1 MGATTSKT
9 VQDRQFWAS
18 TPQKLTRRELLN
30 LTQSPRLFVNQLFE
44 VMLSKLTP
52 KDLLDLGNR
61 AQCKAYVFV
70 MADAIAKTFE
80 AIKVVPTKDEK
91 TGVLFYRKASELTSG
106 QGAQQ
111 TYEHCLSLSYFYV
124 RIFQIFGALAL
135 TILDD
140 PSAGQVLGYLQQQ
153 QQRPTG
159 PQRPIFRAQES
170 VPFTPQRGGSV
181 DSGSDEY
188 RRLQQ
193 RKLEFLSNTI
203 SMNQRNTSAILFT
216 FDNNSDLSIRLEIA
230 NSSSVKLLLKVD
242 SDEIIVCSLSASN
255 TTSDTNYFSTGSKKG
270 VSLNNFEILK
280 KVNNETKS
288 IGRISKQI
296 SLSLEK
302 IDDSWYAKRKDSSKD
317 ESRFIS
323 DKIVEILQ
331 GLRDELNSKKNATV
345 NAQGRPTTRTNAVI
359 GQYDVGV
366 KDGLY
371 TGFMIKILQGK
382 EKANVPF
389 CVARALQLIDANS
402 MDLMG
407 APQIKSHIC
416 ETNFEP
422 GPKSGSSLSQNPGL
436 LAINQLFYTD
446 FHVNKKSNTD
456 YEFDLKPS
464 DGVPGEYV
472 EFLTALRDNFT
483 KEQKP
488 ISMGT
493 KLSDLK
499 FADPNCDPSL
509 KGSAVGITDQNVIN
523 QMRQV
528 VNELFKLQLNHTKE
542 VIKLME
548 NELIEI
554 KNETVGGMKQVRIKI
569 HPNLTKGGV
578 LQINKLAYKARQ
590 LLVHYYT
597 KCEQVYQVG
606 LRTALPTA
614 RKL

>member
-1 MGATTSKT
+1 M
-9 VQDRQFWAS
+9 
-18 TPQKLTRRELLN
+18 
-30 LTQSPRLFVNQLFE
+30 
-44 VMLSKLTP
+44 
-52 KDLLDLGNR
+52 
-61 AQCKAYVFV
+61 
-70 MADAIAKTFE
+70 
-80 AIKVVPTKDEK
+80 
-91 TGVLFYRKASELTSG
+91 
-106 QGAQQ
+106 
-111 TYEHCLSLSYFYV
+111 
-124 RIFQIFGALAL
+124 
-135 TILDD
+135 
-140 PSAGQVLGYLQQQ
+140 
-153 QQRPTG
+153 
-159 PQRPIFRAQES
+159 
-170 VPFTPQRGGSV
+170 
-181 DSGSDEY
+181 
-188 RRLQQ
+188 
-193 RKLEFLSNTI
+193 
-203 SMNQRNTSAILFT
+203 
-216 FDNNSDLSIRLEIA
+216 
-230 NSSSVKLLLKVD
+230 
-242 SDEIIVCSLSASN
+242 
-255 TTSDTNYFSTGSKKG
+255 
-270 VSLNNFEILK
+270 
-280 KVNNETKS
+280 
-288 IGRISKQI
+288 
-296 SLSLEK
+296 EK

-317 ESRFIS
+317 ENLFIS

-345 NAQGRPTTRTNAVI
+345 NAQGIPTRTNAAI
-359 GQYDVGV
+359 GRYDVGV

-371 TGFMIKILQGK
+371 TGFMINILQGK
-382 EKANVPF
+382 EKGNVPF

-402 MDLMG
+402 MDLIG

-422 GPKSGSSLSQNPGL
+422 SPKSGMPLSQIPGL
-436 LAINQLFYTD
+436 QATNQLFYTS
-446 FHVNKKSNTD
+446 FSVNKKSETD
-456 YEFDLKPS
+456 YEFDLKPA

-493 KLSDLK
+493 KLSELK

-509 KGSAVGITDQNVIN
+509 KGSAVGITDQKVIQ

-597 KCEQVYQVG
+597 KCEQVYQIG
-606 LRTALPTA
+606 LRNALPTA